1 MTPTERTALM
11 PTMPVNVKE
20 AIKGN
25 TVLRK

>member
-11 PTMPVNVKE
+11 PTMLVSVKE